1 MKKFTLLKSL
11 FVIFTLSLF
20 SFSAFSAE
28 AIISNVFT
36 EMTMQ
41 KSVNNY
47 TSTWDN
53 ISQTTLTLVNFN
65 NNNED
70 WTYVK
75 CGRKDTPSVGTITTS
90 VSLAQ
95 VITKVVVT
103 IDAATVAKVDSTYLE
118 VASDSEFKQ
127 NVQKIVVDIQKGNI
141 VYTVPTPTANCFYRL
156 TYDCLSGSS
165 NGIVQI
171 SKVDFYYDEGD
182 AGDDEVV
189 KPAVPEFVPE
199 DGKVFSGNF
208 IEPFKLTLTAEA
220 GATIKYI
227 LGEGAET
234 TFTEPI
240 EIAATTVV
248 KAWAVK
254 DEVESDPVT
263 VTYTF
268 VEVTGKGTEEN
279 PFTCAD
285 LKALNNTFTT
295 GKYWVRGYV
304 LGTAKSGSSLD
315 DTGYKNSNLA
325 IGDVAGATEF
335 IPVELPNG
343 SDVRSALNLVDN
355 PDLLGKEVMVYGKLE
370 SYFSTTGVKNVTD
383 FVRLFAPAKPT
394 ITHVESEKSIDVT
407 LACEADA
414 EIYYTIISSKEEE
427 REIAIVDLTSEYDGV
442 ITLTGENETKT
453 VYAIAKRAGLY
464 SEIVV
469 SQAYQFKVDGAVAA
483 ENVVM
488 PEVYTIG
495 GMVVVDGECEIFTVT
510 GQNVTAMNGSLNA
523 GVYVVR
529 TANIACKVVI
539 KL

>member
-539 KL
+539 K